1 MGIANPFGVG
11 LIAVCKPVQKVQNVI
26 WGYLI
31 NLGITELLAEPIDDR
46 PI

>member
-1 MGIANPFGVG
+1 MGIADPLCVRLVAVG
-11 LIAVCKPVQKVQNVI
+11 ETVQEVQNI
-26 WGYLI
+26 IRRYLI